1 MWHTRKKS
9 VRKISVSAKDFYWH
23 RPLYVHT
30 RGGAL
35 IKLLGFQTG
44 PAFSRQEDSIM
55 RLANLKRAIAIV
67 TLVASILVVGAWM
80 AQDSKGSAGQSQPAT
95 PADGHTIHVTAPH
108 VVAGKVMGPYHHYC
122 KVLSP
127 EPVIECLCYRSSDS
141 GARLEQVE
149 YIIAKSI
156 TRTGAVSLADWNKN
170 WHDHKQEIAT
180 GRVQVHDLPP
190 DKAKE
195 VADLVSTTDGIIF
208 HVWSHDDKVPSAN
221 VVIAQ
226 SVGHVNL
233 TQAEFRQSAQGS
245 SAAKATGRQ

>member
-1 MWHTRKKS
+1 MQFGKFRR
-9 VRKISVSAKDFYWH
+9 VLV
-23 RPLYVHT
+23 L
-30 RGGAL
+30 
-35 IKLLGFQTG
+35 
-44 PAFSRQEDSIM
+44 
-55 RLANLKRAIAIV
+55 V
-67 TLVASILVVGAWM
+67 TLAGCVFVVLGAWM
-80 AQDSKGSAGQSQPAT
+80 LQDAKESAASSQPTT

-127 EPVIECLCYRSSDS
+127 EPVIECLCYSSSDP

-149 YIIAKSI
+149 YIMAKSI

-180 GRVQVHDLPP
+180 GRVQVLDMPP

-208 HVWSHDDKVPSAN
+208 HVWSHDDKVPN
-221 VVIAQ
+221 GKVIVAQ
-226 SVGHVNL
+226 SVGHVDL
-233 TQAEFRQSAQGS
+233 TLPEFKKGAEET
-245 SAAKATGRQ
+245 AAGKASRKP

>member
-1 MWHTRKKS
+1 MRF
-9 VRKISVSAKDFYWH
+9 AK
-23 RPLYVHT
+23 
-30 RGGAL
+30 
-35 IKLLGFQTG
+35 
-44 PAFSRQEDSIM
+44 
-55 RLANLKRAIAIV
+55 LKRAIAMV
-67 TLVASILVVGAWM
+67 TLVAGILVVSAWM
-80 AQDSKGSAGQSQPAT
+80 AQGSLESAGPSQPAT

-127 EPVIECLCYRSSDS
+127 EPVIECLCYQSSDP

-156 TRTGAVSLADWNKN
+156 TRTGAVSLAAWNKN

-208 HVWSHDDKVPSAN
+208 HVWSHDDQVPSGN

-233 TQAEFRQSAQGS
+233 TQAEFRQSGHGS
-245 SAAKATGRQ
+245 TAAKASRKQ

>member
-1 MWHTRKKS
+1 VQVQACSRPEEGDLVMQFAKLKKA
-9 VRKISVSAKDFYWH
+9 I
-23 RPLYVHT
+23 
-30 RGGAL
+30 
-35 IKLLGFQTG
+35 LL
-44 PAFSRQEDSIM
+44 
-55 RLANLKRAIAIV
+55 V
-67 TLVASILVVGAWM
+67 TLAACTLAVGAWVE
-80 AQDSKGSAGQSQPAT
+80 QDSKTKDVGSSQLAT
-95 PADGHTIHVTAPH
+95 PADGYNVHVTAPH

-127 EPVIECLCYRSSDS
+127 EPIIECLCYRSSDQ

-170 WHDHKQEIAT
+170 WHDHQQEIAT

-208 HVWSHDDKVPSAN
+208 HLWSPDEKVPSGQ
-221 VVIAQ
+221 VMIAQ
-226 SVGHVNL
+226 SVGHVDL
-233 TQAEFRQSAQGS
+233 TQAELKNGAQETAITKTS
-245 SAAKATGRQ
+245 DK